1 MKFLKFLFTIIIFLA
16 YSLSFNSVLCQEP
29 EALNILKNMVDS
41 AQNVKT
47 IQYEA
52 LMSERIGKK
61 MVDKTSF
68 FKININPFKLYVRQ
82 SFIGIT
88 IEGIF
93 NEGFNNNKLLVT
105 TIGFPWIQ
113 INLDPKSK
121 RVRDNHHHTIY
132 ETGFNYFVSIID
144 EILKNHINEVDAG
157 FEGIETK
164 NGHRCYKIVITNR
177 QFNFK
182 NYSIKHGED
191 LTSIA
196 KNMNVND
203 FMILEINPKIKYY
216 NTVKPGQ
223 VILAPTFYARQM
235 VLYLDKDLMLPV
247 QIDIYDDKGL
257 YAAYSYNK
265 LIVNKHFAW
274 NEFNTTF
281 KGYHFR

>member
-1 MKFLKFLFTIIIFLA
+1 MTLITFFVF
-16 YSLSFNSVLCQEP
+16 SLSFYSANCQEQDSFYF
-29 EALNILKNMVDS
+29 LKSMIDS
-41 AQNVKT
+41 ARNVKT
-47 IQYEA
+47 IEYEA

-68 FKININPFKLYVRQ
+68 FKINISPYKLYVRQ

-93 NEGFNNNKLLVT
+93 NEGFNNNKLLVA

-144 EILKNHINEVDAG
+144 DILKNHLNEVETSC
-157 FEGIETK
+157 EGSETK
-164 NGHRCYKIVITNR
+164 NGHDCYKIIITNK
-177 QFNFK
+177 QFSYT
-182 NYSIKHGED
+182 NYSVRQGED

-196 KNMNVND
+196 KNMNTND
-203 FMILEINPKIKYY
+203 FMILEKNPKIKYY
-216 NTVKPGQ
+216 NSVKAGQ
-223 VILAPTFYARQM
+223 VILVPTFYAKQM
-235 VLYLDKDLMLPV
+235 VLYLDKNLMLPV

-265 LIVNKHFAW
+265 LVVNKHFAW
-274 NEFNTTF
+274 NEFNATF
-281 KGYHFR
+281 KDYHFR